1 MPRKNPDILG
11 KKYRQGSKLFF
22 GILKTTYKVGKAAA
36 SQSSRNIKTRSH
48 TKRAS
53 QKQQALIAKK
63 VQAETRW
70 KNNFYKAIEN
80 DNRDLANTIIMREQ
94 PGAMINS
101 NLDKVYKSLKRSDAF
116 KTIFTLIFISPFVIF
131 AIWILAKC
139 S

>member
-1 MPRKNPDILG
+1 MSRKSPDILG
-11 KKYRQGSKLFF
+11 KKYKQGSKLFF
-22 GILKTTYKVGKAAA
+22 GILKTTYKVGKAVA

-48 TKRAS
+48 TKRTS
-53 QKQQALIAKK
+53 QKQQSLIAKK

-80 DNRDLANTIIMREQ
+80 DNRDLANTIIMRER
-94 PGAMINS
+94 PSAMINS
-101 NLDKVYKSLKRSDAF
+101 DLDKVYKSLKRSDAF
-116 KTIFTLIFISPFVIF
+116 KTIFTFIFISPFVIF